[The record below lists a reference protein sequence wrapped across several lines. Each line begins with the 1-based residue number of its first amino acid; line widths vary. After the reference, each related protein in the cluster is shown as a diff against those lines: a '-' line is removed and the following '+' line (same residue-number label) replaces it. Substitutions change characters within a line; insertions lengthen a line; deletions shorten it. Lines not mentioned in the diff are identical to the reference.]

1 MMRAGTRICNTGGQE
16 TDGGMTD
23 WEQPHWSGRPQPR
36 ADAKP
41 KLKPGVF
48 AKLARF
54 CASHHMVVLAL
65 FLIAALLAGGFA
77 AVTLT
82 VDPDASPQINFD
94 PQTEAAR
101 LNLRQHFPA
110 AGSSFVAQVTG
121 SDSGSTRNTALA
133 IAAAL
138 QKTDGLYSSAFV
150 PGSGDFYDRYGIV
163 FQDAPELEVQVALAL
178 QMQPLYQALVAAPD
192 IQGLTALVVEI
203 GRSILQGRSPP
214 GLEGLLSAT
223 AQTVEG
229 EIAGK
234 PQPVDWPRLAGL
246 TAETRSLRWFVIA
259 TPLPGA
265 ERQAA
270 ALARQLTAPVAGITW
285 LWPSQSLG
293 VSPDPMRD
301 LAVPAGLAAL
311 SVLTILAAGL
321 GSIRFALPV
330 VLATL
335 VTLCLAAGAA
345 AAISPHLDG
354 VTWSFA
360 SAVLAPSLMLNIC
373 LVLAHVQARQR
384 GSGVR
389 HAIMLAAHRRGGLLV
404 TLASIF
410 VAFWLSWMVRQIPSL
425 ASFSVIALIGTAI
438 ALLTTLT
445 VVPAAL
451 AAFDRDDAPVDIH
464 WLDAAIAGSAS
475 THSRNI
481 GQVASM
487 LVIAAGVF
495 CAIFLPGVRLGEK
508 LDRFDPPVMLDTPDA
523 RGAIHV
529 ITAPGEAAGAVVQQ
543 LAGLPDVGAIR
554 WIEQFM
560 PASAADKTG
569 LLRALDGFLALPPNQ
584 RPPADAASL
593 ETAFAEL
600 KRALQLIA
608 GNPAT
613 GDGLREAA
621 QRLRRALGLYADP
634 VPPSPGQVL
643 SLEDAIFG
651 GMPRLAQ
658 AAGQLAKLSAPQLS
672 DLPPDLRS
680 LYVAGDGLW
689 LVEVMPK
696 PNVST
701 LNFAA
706 AVRKLMP
713 QASGEPILALV
724 RNEIMHHESGIAFA
738 AALTAAMILGFAAL
752 RGIGPWLL
760 TLLPA
765 VFFFTLG
772 GAFMVSLGLAL
783 NAAMLAGVCT
793 TAALSIASAILLA
806 EGAGDDHEF
815 DGTARAMAFRASL
828 LPILVLAGTVAPLA
842 LSTNPPVAAF
852 GSEIT
857 MFLGLAFAI
866 NAILVPGSAQWLRH
880 ALARA

>member
-1 MMRAGTRICNTGGQE
+1 MRAGTRICNTGRRE

-36 ADAKP
+36 PDARP
-41 KLKPGVF
+41 RLKPGVF

-54 CASHHMVVLAL
+54 CASYHMAVLAL
-65 FLIAALLAGGFA
+65 FFTAALLAGGFA

-82 VDPDASPQINFD
+82 IEPDATPQINFD

-110 AGSSFVAQVTG
+110 AGASFMALVSG
-121 SDSGSTRNTALA
+121 NGSGSTRATALA
-133 IAAAL
+133 IAAEL
-138 QKTDGLYSSAFV
+138 QKADGLYSSAFV
-150 PGSGDFYDRYGIV
+150 PGTGDYYDRYGIV
-163 FQDAPELEVQVALAL
+163 FQDAPELEVQVALAQ
-178 QMQPLYQALVAAPD
+178 QMQPLYQALAAAPD
-192 IQGLTALVVEI
+192 IRGLTALVVEI
-203 GRSILQGRSPP
+203 ARSILQGRSPP
-214 GLEGLLSAT
+214 GLESLLNAT
-223 AQTVEG
+223 AETVEG

-234 PQPVDWPRLAGL
+234 RHPIYWQRLAGL
-246 TAETRSLRWFVIA
+246 TAETQSLRWFVIA
-259 TPLPGA
+259 TPVPGA
-265 ERQAA
+265 EREAA
-270 ALARQLTAPVAGITW
+270 DFARRLTGPVADVTW
-285 LWPSQSLG
+285 LWPNQSLG

-321 GSIRFALPV
+321 GAIRFVLPV
-330 VLATL
+330 VLASLATL
-335 VTLCLAAGAA
+335 SLSAGAA
-345 AAISPHLDG
+345 AAIGPRLDG
-354 VTWSFA
+354 ATWSFA
-360 SAVLAPSLMLNIC
+360 SAVLAPALLLNIC
-373 LVLAHVQARQR
+373 LVLAHIQARQR

-425 ASFSVIALIGTAI
+425 ASFSVIALAGTAI
-438 ALLTTLT
+438 ALLTALTLM
-445 VVPAAL
+445 PAAL
-451 AAFDRDDAPVDIH
+451 AAFDRDAAPVYDH
-464 WLDAAIAGSAS
+464 WVDAAIAGSSS
-475 THSRNI
+475 THSRNA

-508 LDRFDPPVMLDTPDA
+508 LERFDPPVMLDTPDA

-529 ITAPGEAAGAVVQQ
+529 LTAPGEAAGTMVQQ
-543 LAGLPDVGAIR
+543 LAGLPEVGAIR

-560 PASAADKTG
+560 PAGVEAKTG
-569 LLRALDGFLALPPNQ
+569 LLRGLEGYLAVPPNQ

-593 ETAFAEL
+593 DTAFAEL
-600 KRALQLIA
+600 KGALQLIA

-613 GDGLREAA
+613 GDGLRQSA
-621 QRLRRALGLYADP
+621 QRLRQALGLYANP
-634 VPPSPGQVL
+634 APPSPGHVL

-658 AAGQLAKLSAPQLS
+658 AADQLAKLPAPQLA
-672 DLPPDLRS
+672 DLPAELRR
-680 LYVAGDGLW
+680 LYVADDGLW
-689 LVEVMPK
+689 RIEVMPK

-706 AVRKLMP
+706 AVRKLVP
-713 QASGEPILALV
+713 QASGEPILGLV

-772 GAFMVSLGLAL
+772 GACMVSIGLAL
-783 NAAMLAGVCT
+783 NAAMLAGVST

-806 EGAGDDHEF
+806 EGAGEDQLVA
-815 DGTARAMAFRASL
+815 GTARAMAFRAAL

-842 LSTNPPVAAF
+842 LSSDPPVAAF
-852 GSEIT
+852 GVEFT